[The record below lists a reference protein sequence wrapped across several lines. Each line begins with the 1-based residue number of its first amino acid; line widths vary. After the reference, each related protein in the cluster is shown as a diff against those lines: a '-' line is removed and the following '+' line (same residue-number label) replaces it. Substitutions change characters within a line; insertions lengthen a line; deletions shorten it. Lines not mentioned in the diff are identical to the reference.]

1 MVTKNILILLLILLI
16 VSSINGNA
24 NSNPIEGKKT
34 HTTELNM
41 DIFSFLRQLESN
53 MPLTR
58 QKITDMGFELTKI
71 EKGTFRDDY
80 SAPPMAL
87 NDGVR
92 LRDITLS
99 VRNVESGIS
108 LFLMIN
114 ITNKTITPQ
123 EMEKQLGGFAV
134 LHFDGV
140 IVSGKTITYAKEVG
154 EFGIFALY
162 DQNGKDVLSNVS
174 FTSVEPLEQ

>member
-1 MVTKNILILLLILLI
+1 
-16 VSSINGNA
+16 
-24 NSNPIEGKKT
+24 
-34 HTTELNM
+34 
-41 DIFSFLRQLESN
+41 

>member
-1 MVTKNILILLLILLI
+1 MK
-16 VSSINGNA
+16 SNA
-24 NSNPIEGKKT
+24 KSNPVEDKKPCT
-34 HTTELNM
+34 IELNV
-41 DIFSFLRQLESN
+41 DVFSFLRQIENN

-58 QKITDMGFELTKI
+58 QKIADMGFELSKI
-71 EKGTFRDDY
+71 EKGQFRGYY
-80 SAPPMAL
+80 SASPMTL

-134 LHFDGV
+134 APMEHVVVLRDR
-140 IVSGKTITYAKEVG
+140 ITYSKAVG
-154 EFGIFALY
+154 DFGIFAFY
-162 DQNGKDVLSNVS
+162 DREEKDVLRNVS

>member
-1 MVTKNILILLLILLI
+1 MLLILLI

-71 EKGTFRDDY
+71 EKGPRRGDY
-80 SAPPMAL
+80 CASPIAL
-87 NDGVR
+87 NDGIR
-92 LRDITLS
+92 LRHIILS
-99 VRNVESGIS
+99 MRNVESGIS
-108 LFLMIN
+108 LFLIIN
-114 ITNKTITPQ
+114 IENEIITPQ

-162 DQNGKDVLSNVS
+162 DQNGKDVLLSVAL
-174 FTSVEPLEQ
+174 TSVEPLEQ